1 MNWFAHQSVAQ
12 AHCQADGLK
21 TCWATGRKV
30 YFLYFRKWGES
41 TVSFQD
47 RCVHNPT
54 HRYCGV
60 DTDFVQGWSY
70 FGSIQ
75 VRRWENGFF
84 FSWARFILPAIP
96 GSWEWAVD
104 FTGIS
109 LPRHVSFLW
118 ALCVSRV
125 CCCLISLAWA
135 SWLLLCPCLA
145 HSCCRLCSD
154 RLTSPRA
161 LASQTCLCLAPVSQL
176 PLLLF
181 IDTRSQSLLQAVE

>member
-1 MNWFAHQSVAQ
+1 MNSFAHQSVAQ

-30 YFLYFRKWGES
+30 YFSYFRKWGES

-47 RCVHNPT
+47 CCVHSPT

-60 DTDFVQGWSY
+60 DKDFVQGWSY

-75 VRRWENGFF
+75 VRRCENGVFL
-84 FSWARFILPAIP
+84 SWARFTLPATP

-109 LPRHVSFLW
+109 LPRHVSFLQ

-135 SWLLLCPCLA
+135 SWLLLWPCLA
-145 HSCCRLCSD
+145 RSCCRLCSG
-154 RLTSPRA
+154 RITSSHA
-161 LASQTCLCLAPVSQL
+161 LASQTRLCLAPVSQP
-176 PLLLF
+176 PLLPF
-181 IDTRSQSLLQAVE
+181 TDTRSQSLLQAVE